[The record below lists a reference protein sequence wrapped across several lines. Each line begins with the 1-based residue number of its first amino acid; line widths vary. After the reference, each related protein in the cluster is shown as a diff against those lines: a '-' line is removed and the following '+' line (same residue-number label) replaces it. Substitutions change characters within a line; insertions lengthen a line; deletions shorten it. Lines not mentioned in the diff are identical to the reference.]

1 MDKKNIN
8 FSDHQLNNNDVM
20 HELINLYIDQKKREF
35 RWKDVFIFIYFA
47 FFLSL
52 IGFLVY
58 QENGDQ
64 INRIIKNIEFENFIV
79 LIAAGCIL
87 PDFITKLIFKHDVT
101 VMDDYLKTKPISD
114 TAWNRF
120 IALTNTLNFW
130 NILLPIFFLI
140 VCLWLMPV
148 AFAILSFIMIYLMSY
163 FNGLAVTSLRKA
175 DGWEYKM
182 PILIG
187 WVVYLIFSSL
197 LSFLL
202 IGLPPVVQIL
212 IDIVFNAVCI
222 CCMYLYM
229 CKLKRYNEYKT
240 RASHAKS
247 ISSGSLIGINFIILL
262 RGKRIRTSM
271 LIMVLVCLL
280 QLYSPITYEQLGFMA
295 LWSFFTVCFPSFMIG
310 QFGLGVE
317 ANYIDGVMT
326 KPYSINEILRY
337 KYYFFIILNLISTLL
352 LVPLLLIH
360 VDLLMLIVSILIFS
374 IGFINIFMLPMCL
387 FSKRLDIFGSAF
399 FNFQGAN
406 YTPYSFAMIIPFF
419 LIALAFAFLN
429 PVVVEI
435 SITVLGLLSFAL
447 HKLFINKLSEIF
459 IRRRYDIMEDMF

>member
-1 MDKKNIN
+1 
-8 FSDHQLNNNDVM
+8 M

-64 INRIIKNIEFENFIV
+64 INRMIKNIEFENFIV

-202 IGLPPVVQIL
+202 IGLTPVVQIL
-212 IDIVFNAVCI
+212 IDTVFNAVCI

-240 RASHAKS
+240 RVSHAKS
-247 ISSGSLIGINFIILL
+247 ISSGSLLGINFISLM
-262 RGKRIRTSM
+262 RCKRIRTMVWVTTIIFLLQAYMNMNNDGPWFLPFWLIFTISGPSM
-271 LIMVLVCLL
+271 L
-280 QLYSPITYEQLGFMA
+280 
-295 LWSFFTVCFPSFMIG
+295 IG
-310 QFGLGVE
+310 QFGLGIE
-317 ANYIDGVMT
+317 ANYIHGIMT
-326 KPYSINEILRY
+326 KNYSINDLLRN

-352 LVPLLLIH
+352 LIPMLFIRT
-360 VDLLMLIVSILIFS
+360 DLLWLIISTLIFAA
-374 IGFINIFMLPMCL
+374 GFMNLVMLPMCL
-387 FSKRLDIFGSAF
+387 YSKHLDVFGSVF
-399 FNFQGAN
+399 FNYQGSN
-406 YTPYSFAMIIPFF
+406 YAPYSFIMIIPFF
-419 LIALAFAFLN
+419 LCALAFAFLN
-429 PVVVEI
+429 PVIVEI